1 MSNMQA
7 MTDLLERKP
16 YTLRAIDSG
25 YVVHGTPTELDHV
38 QAVFEAMMQERACD
52 CVYGDASADPASLT
66 RNERV
71 LLCILLDGPD
81 DTPLGQFDVWPDR
94 KTRTKDRLER
104 GEILSKP
111 VEVKLRDLAALLHG

>member
-1 MSNMQA
+1 MASAN
-7 MTDLLERKP
+7 TELLDRQP

-25 YVVHGTPTELDHV
+25 YVVHGSPAELDHV

-52 CVYGDASADPASLT
+52 CVFDDESADPSRLT

-81 DTPLGQFDVWPDR
+81 DTPLGQFDIWPDR
-94 KTRTKDRLER
+94 RQLTNDRLER
-104 GEILSKP
+104 AELLGTDVNLKIA
-111 VEVKLRDLAALLHG
+111 DLAALLRG